1 MINESDIELY
11 NESFEY
17 YKNLLSVSDYP
28 RFNLILKDIKKERE
42 YFSKYNEKKG
52 SHKRLLELNA
62 KEDVINIVSE
72 QYKMMYEEV

>member
-17 YKNLLSVSDYP
+17 YKNLFSVSDYP

-42 YFSKYNEKKG
+42 YFSKYNEKEG

-72 QYKMMYEEV
+72 QYKRMYEEV

>member
-17 YKNLLSVSDYP
+17 YKNSIIVSDYS
-28 RFNLILKDIKKERE
+28 RFHLMLEDIKKARE
-42 YFSKYNEKKG
+42 YFSKYNEKEG
-52 SHKRLLELNA
+52 SRKRLLELNA

>member
-17 YKNLLSVSDYP
+17 YKNSISVSDYS
-28 RFNLILKDIKKERE
+28 RFNLMLEDIKKERE
-42 YFSKYNEKKG
+42 YFSKYNEKEG
-52 SHKRLLELNA
+52 SRKRLLELNA